1 MKFDISIK
9 PDFMRLTNNNAQAWH
24 FVETFS
30 NRGHLLDDII
40 DGDKPV
46 TDEELVGLELAWM
59 KELAG
64 NSFYHAHAN
73 FLMPLIIMGC
83 NAWLDANRW
92 EKSGDEVQRV
102 HSDVVKSIY
111 HEVVFAC
118 VYLCGGWN
126 ALREFTT
133 KHREYQKDNYH
144 GNV

>member
-1 MKFDISIK
+1 
-9 PDFMRLTNNNAQAWH
+9 MRLCNNNAEAWR
-24 FVETFS
+24 FIETFS

-46 TDEELVGLELAWM
+46 SDEALIGLELAWM

-64 NSFYHAHAN
+64 NQFYQAHQG

-83 NAWLDANRW
+83 NAWLDSNKW
-92 EKSGDEVQRV
+92 EKEGTEVQKV
-102 HSDVVKSIY
+102 HSDVVKSLY

-126 ALREFTT
+126 ALREFTA
-133 KHREYQKDNYH
+133 KHREYQTDNFKKD
-144 GNV
+144 